1 LRLPKPCLLMPSE
14 EVCWIKDQHDLL
26 NFVRRMR
33 HPPREVRLVH
43 GDAHAQAALK
53 AKLLE
58 WAAGA
63 GHEMSVT
70 LGRHHTEQSLSM
82 SV

>member
-1 LRLPKPCLLMPSE
+1 MPSE

-26 NFVRRMR
+26 NVVRRMR

-43 GDAHAQAALK
+43 GDAHDQAALK

-63 GHEMSVT
+63 EHEMSVT
-70 LGRHHTEQSLSM
+70 LGAEHLYEEKLPETA
-82 SV
+82 

>member
-1 LRLPKPCLLMPSE
+1 MPSE

-53 AKLLE
+53 A
-58 WAAGA
+58 
-63 GHEMSVT
+63 
-70 LGRHHTEQSLSM
+70 
-82 SV
+82 